1 MIQDSQNIHNC
12 NMKSNILTIE
22 QERFVLFLKL
32 QKIPTYRIINYLTLL
47 RNSEHLQKIWNWIDI
62 KVHKTEEFPTESEL
76 VERIHLV
83 LSKQRQ

>member
-1 MIQDSQNIHNC
+1 MLITILKYIPIVYSILAQLFAQNIHNC

-47 RNSEHLQKIWNWIDI
+47 RNSEHLQEIWN
-62 KVHKTEEFPTESEL
+62 
-76 VERIHLV
+76 
-83 LSKQRQ
+83 